1 MSGVVK
7 VFYNIIRGFTRL
19 FSFIILFLGVKI
31 IKTITYEPGKKKE
44 ITVRKAKRIRL
55 LSKVKNFV
63 INSLPQS
70 IISFLG
76 WETYKDYFNKHLR
89 NGLQLR

>member
-1 MSGVVK
+1 MSGIGK

-31 IKTITYEPGKKKE
+31 IKAVTYEPGTKSQ
-44 ITVRKAKRIRL
+44 ITVRKAKRIRF
-55 LSKVKNFV
+55 LSKLKNFV

-70 IISFLG
+70 VISFLG